1 MQQEKDKLY
10 EKPQQEKDKLQK
22 HMQQEKDKLY
32 YKLSEE
38 VKKQK
43 DFELKA
49 LNLKKSLVR

>member
-1 MQQEKDKLY
+1 
-10 EKPQQEKDKLQK
+10 
-22 HMQQEKDKLY
+22 MQQEKDKLY